1 MGIKEYEFLTETLS
15 DIASLSSEYES
26 EKKDLESLQDSK
38 NKKEIEVE
46 VLRDQLVLAK
56 TSSEDEWRA
65 SIEEMKNEIKEIG
78 FKKKIDYGAL
88 DKLKPHEGMGDSG
101 FLRNLAHIMMV
112 VLFSIGVFSPIAITM
127 VFIED
132 NAYFDCVS
140 VEESVFPTEV
150 LNGEEDCSDGSDE
163 WGDSDVTQETRPASP
178 TDAEIHLL
186 DVFPEYDR
194 ANDFVIS
201 LILPIFLFSPFV
213 WFGVVLPR
221 ILKSDRF
228 NSGRSP
234 AILALY
240 PEKFNEI
247 VANLESKIST
257 AKSEI
262 AEKDEQILRAE
273 RNIRFINNNPKKID
287 KESYNLLELENR
299 ADNQMKVTGDLHSV
313 IEGKWDSVRH
323 LIPYSEMLG

>member
-112 VLFSIGVFSPIAITM
+112 VLFFIGVSFGYYVVCPLSINFLGNYTVSQE
-127 VFIED
+127 VF
-132 NAYFDCVS
+132 
-140 VEESVFPTEV
+140 
-150 LNGEEDCSDGSDE
+150 
-163 WGDSDVTQETRPASP
+163 
-178 TDAEIHLL
+178 
-186 DVFPEYDR
+186 
-194 ANDFVIS
+194 NDFDLSSYIS
-201 LILPIFLFSPFV
+201 LVRASALSSGVIFELPIIICFLTKIGLVTPKILVKYNIIYFLRCICLLSHFQQQKNKL
-213 WFGVVLPR
+213 VLL
-221 ILKSDRF
+221 ILE
-228 NSGRSP
+228 
-234 AILALY
+234 
-240 PEKFNEI
+240 EKNYDI
-247 VANLESKIST
+247 I
-257 AKSEI
+257 
-262 AEKDEQILRAE
+262 
-273 RNIRFINNNPKKID
+273 FI
-287 KESYNLLELENR
+287 Y
-299 ADNQMKVTGDLHSV
+299 
-313 IEGKWDSVRH
+313 
-323 LIPYSEMLG
+323 